1 MLQSFFNDFVMK
13 WSKNDQL
20 LLKRRTIVVRYLEQ
34 KIDYAVY
41 KLCLIQEEVNKTQDF
56 ELL

>member
-41 KLCLIQEEVNKTQDF
+41 KLCLIQEEVNKTL